1 MNFTSKLRHY
11 INLKLLTQLYYSL
24 IYPYLTY
31 AILVWGNAYQTT
43 TRPLYILQKK
53 VLRIITFSP
62 FDAHSSPIFK
72 QLQIIKLP
80 DLVHLHTSNFMY
92 DFHSNNLPLIFS
104 DFFKPVSSIHSYNT
118 RLASKSSLYLPHAR
132 TNYGIFNIR
141 YNGAKI
147 WNTIDIEVRN
157 LPKKHFI
164 KKLKNNYLNTYI
176 P

>member
-1 MNFTSKLRHY
+1 MCFFCEKPEAEEGTS
-11 INLKLLTQLYYSL
+11 SL
-24 IYPYLTY
+24 HNVSTFELDTR
-31 AILVWGNAYQTT
+31 VRQCAYQ
-43 TRPLYILQKK
+43 LQDQRLLAKLSGGDLIAQEAK
-53 VLRIITFSP
+53 Y
-62 FDAHSSPIFK
+62 H
-72 QLQIIKLP
+72 LQC
-80 DLVHLHTSNFMY
+80 LVSQ
-92 DFHSNNLPLIFS
+92 
-104 DFFKPVSSIHSYNT
+104 PVSSIHSYNT